1 MIWITMK
8 KFNIYIKMNVYT
20 TCNLEIEENYK
31 VYNTYCY

>member
-1 MIWITMK
+1 MIWIMK

-20 TCNLEIEENYK
+20 TYCNLEIEENYK